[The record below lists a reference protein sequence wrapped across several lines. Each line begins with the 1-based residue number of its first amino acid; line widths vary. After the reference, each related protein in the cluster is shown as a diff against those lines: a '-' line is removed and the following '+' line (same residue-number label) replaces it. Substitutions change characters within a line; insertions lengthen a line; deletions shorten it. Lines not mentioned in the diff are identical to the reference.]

1 MPHPPRSTSL
11 ARILAVALTAGCASA
26 GHGESEGLPDVI
38 PVELTTW
45 VYVTNNNQLDIR
57 VFAFDNTQS
66 ITLGSVPSF
75 TTESFELPRSIL
87 GRGQVRIM
95 ADPIGEPTAYVTPL
109 INFSP
114 GQDIEV
120 IVQNNLALS
129 TYSLR

>member
-1 MPHPPRSTSL
+1 MRTWLVL
-11 ARILAVALTAGCASA
+11 ALLATWLPIFVSA
-26 GHGESEGLPDVI
+26 CGSSQGEDETPDVI
-38 PVELTTW
+38 PVVLPSR

-66 ITLGSVPSF
+66 IPLGGVASF
-75 TTESFELPRSIL
+75 TTESFELPRTIV
-87 GRGQVRIM
+87 GRGRVRIA
-95 ADPIGEPTAYVTPL
+95 ADPIGSTTAYITPV

-120 IVQNNLALS
+120 IVQNNLQLS